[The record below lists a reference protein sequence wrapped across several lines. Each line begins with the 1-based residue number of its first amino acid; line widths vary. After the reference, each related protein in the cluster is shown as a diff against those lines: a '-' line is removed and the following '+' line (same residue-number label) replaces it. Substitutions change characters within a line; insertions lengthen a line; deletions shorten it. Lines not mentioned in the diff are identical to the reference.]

1 MQSLPTLTADLCDAL
16 GDGAQ
21 VLALDWRDYGSVR
34 RFSGPAATVA
44 TRDDNG
50 LVRALLEQP
59 GEGRV
64 LVVDNGGARRC
75 AMVGG
80 NLGALAARNGW
91 AGVVIYGLVRDT
103 AELAEQPVGIKALGS
118 CPRPPVKRGVGT
130 LDTLVN
136 IDGVSIRPGD
146 RIVADEDGVVVVPA

>member
-1 MQSLPTLTADLCDAL
+1 MQSLPTITADLCDAL

-21 VLALDWRDYGSVR
+21 VLMLDWRDYGAVR
-34 RFSGPAATVA
+34 RFSGPAVTVA

-50 LVRALLEQP
+50 LARAQLEQP

-80 NLGALAARNGW
+80 NLGALAVQNGW
-91 AGVVIYGLVRDT
+91 AGVIVYGLVRDT
-103 AELAEQPVGIKALGS
+103 AELASLPVGIKALGTS
-118 CPRPPVKRGVGT
+118 PRPPVKRGVGT
-130 LDTLVN
+130 LNTLVD
-136 IDGVSIRPGD
+136 IEGVSIRPGD